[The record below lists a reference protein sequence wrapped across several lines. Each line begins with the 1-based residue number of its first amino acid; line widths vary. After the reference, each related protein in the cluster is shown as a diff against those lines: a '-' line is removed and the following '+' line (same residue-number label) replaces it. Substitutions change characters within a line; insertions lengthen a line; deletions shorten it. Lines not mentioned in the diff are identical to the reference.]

1 MKAILQDDG
10 TLLVPVGECAAA
22 EQVRADDPRYAELV
36 ADSVRAAELRGT
48 PEEDA
53 TLAARWE
60 RNHQARRPRS
70 A

>member
-1 MKAILQDDG
+1 MKAILQEDG

-22 EQVRADDPRYAELV
+22 EQVVPSDPRYAELLTESV
-36 ADSVRAAELRGT
+36 AASDLRGT

-53 TLAARWE
+53 ALAVGWE
-60 RNHQARRPRS
+60 RNYQERQPRS